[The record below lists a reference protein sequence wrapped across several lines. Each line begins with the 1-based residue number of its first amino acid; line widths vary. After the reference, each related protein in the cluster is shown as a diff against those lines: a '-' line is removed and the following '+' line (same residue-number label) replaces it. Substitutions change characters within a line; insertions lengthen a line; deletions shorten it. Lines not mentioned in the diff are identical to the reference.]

1 MPDQENVMEDPTKV
15 GHNRTG
21 MQMSPLHGEML
32 RRSARDAAVV
42 ADMSTEGVEQ
52 PEATLMAETRRE
64 YINEAEA
71 LGSVPPPGT
80 ITGALKSGVGLMTG
94 KRLQVLI
101 DKVAERMAFERG
113 GTRLY
118 DAALVKVLALA
129 HGTPVTVERMKH
141 IRDQEAEHAELL
153 RQALVDLGADPTAQ
167 TPCADLVGVQA
178 MGLMQSVTDPRT
190 SLPQTLSSLM
200 AAELID
206 VTSWEM
212 LSRLARSLGHDPLA
226 DRFDQALEQE
236 TQHLNTIA
244 GWYEGL
250 LNADTKL
257 LS

>member
-1 MPDQENVMEDPTKV
+1 MEDPTKL

-32 RRSARDAAVV
+32 RQSANDAAV
-42 ADMSTEGVEQ
+42 MTEATSEGAEQ
-52 PEATLMAETRRE
+52 PEAMLLAEIRRE
-64 YINEAEA
+64 YVNEADA

-80 ITGALKSGVGLMTG
+80 LAGVLKSGAGMITG

-118 DAALVKVLALA
+118 DAALVKVIALA
-129 HGTPVTVERMKH
+129 HGTPVTVERMKQ
-141 IRDQEAEHAELL
+141 IRNEEAQHAELL

-167 TPCADLVGVQA
+167 TPCADLAGVQS
-178 MGLMQSVTDPRT
+178 MGLMQAVTDPRT
-190 SLPQTLSSLM
+190 SLPQTLSSLL

-206 VTSWEM
+206 VSSWEL
-212 LSRLARSLGHDPLA
+212 LSRLARSIGHEELA
-226 DRFDQALEQE
+226 DRFEQALEE
-236 TQHLNTIA
+236 ESEHLATIS

-250 LNADTKL
+250 LNADAKM

>member
-1 MPDQENVMEDPTKV
+1 MEDPTKL

-21 MQMSPLHGEML
+21 MQMSPLQAEML
-32 RRSARDAAVV
+32 QRSAADAAASVPMGDL
-42 ADMSTEGVEQ
+42 AEGVEQ
-52 PEATLMAETRRE
+52 PEATLIAESRRE
-64 YINEAEA
+64 YINEADA

-80 ITGALKSGVGLMTG
+80 LSGAVKSGVGMLSG

-118 DAALVKVLALA
+118 DAALVKVVALA
-129 HGTPVTVERMKH
+129 RGTPVTIERVKQ
-141 IRDQEAEHAELL
+141 IRNQEAQHAELL

-167 TPCADLVGVQA
+167 TPCADLVGVQS
-178 MGLMQSVTDPRT
+178 MGLLQAVSDPRT
-190 SLPQTLSSLM
+190 SLPQTLSSLL

-206 VTSWEM
+206 VASWEL
-212 LSRLARSLGHDPLA
+212 LSRLARSLGRDDLSE
-226 DRFDQALEQE
+226 RFDQALEQE
-236 TQHLNTIA
+236 NEHLTTIS

-250 LNADTKL
+250 LNADAKL

>member
-1 MPDQENVMEDPTKV
+1 MEDPTKI

-21 MQMSPLHGEML
+21 MQMSPLHAEMM
-32 RRSARDAAVV
+32 RMSARDAAVMAEV
-42 ADMSTEGVEQ
+42 SADGAEQ

-64 YINEAEA
+64 YINEADA

-80 ITGALKSGVGLMTG
+80 IGGALKSAGGMITG

-129 HGTPVTVERMKH
+129 HGTPVTVERMKQ

-167 TPCADLVGVQA
+167 TPCADLAGVQA

-190 SLPQTLSSLM
+190 SLPQTLSSVM

-212 LSRLARSLGHDPLA
+212 LSRLARSLGHDALA
-226 DRFDQALEQE
+226 ERFDHALEQE
-236 TQHLNTIA
+236 TEHLNTIA

>member
-1 MPDQENVMEDPTKV
+1 MEDPTKI

-21 MQMSPLHGEML
+21 MQMSPLQAEML
-32 RRSARDAAVV
+32 RRSARDAAVI
-42 ADMSTEGVEQ
+42 ADASSEGVES
-52 PEATLMAETRRE
+52 PEATWLAETRRE
-64 YINEAEA
+64 YINEADA
-71 LGSVPPPGT
+71 LGTVPPPGT
-80 ITGALKSGVGLMTG
+80 LGGAFKSAGGMITG

-129 HGTPVTVERMKH
+129 QGTPVTVKRMKQ
-141 IRDQEAEHAELL
+141 IRDQEAAHAELL

-167 TPCADLVGVQA
+167 TPGADLVGVQA
-178 MGLMQSVTDPRT
+178 MGLMQSITDPRT
-190 SLPQTLSSLM
+190 SLPQTLSSLL

-212 LSRLARSLGHDPLA
+212 LSRLARTLGHDALA
-226 DRFDQALEQE
+226 ERCDQALEQE